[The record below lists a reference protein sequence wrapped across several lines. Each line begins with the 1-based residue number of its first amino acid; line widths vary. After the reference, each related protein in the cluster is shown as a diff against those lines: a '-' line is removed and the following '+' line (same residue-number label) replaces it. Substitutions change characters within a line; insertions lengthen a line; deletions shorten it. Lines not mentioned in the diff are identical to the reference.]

1 MIEVLFFGGGH
12 IAIRFEHTRDAFGI
26 VHVHLASEGVYVE
39 HALASRGGVFC
50 GRFRKFRG
58 ALRLG
63 HHVFVHSI
71 PCYRQGFP
79 SRAVCT
85 LMQRGMR
92 WNWRDDGAFSAFSVF
107 PRSFWVHYGTVILDR
122 QSRINTSEL
131 QARLK
136 SVTFDDGPLPSDQ
149 ITEFIDQMQVYEG
162 AMYEISTKLEIL
174 DSEFQ
179 VRFSHNPIHHME
191 RRLKSINSILGKL
204 RRKDLP
210 LTVESVKD
218 NLFDVAGIRV
228 ICNYRDDVY
237 SVSNYLSAQNDIQ
250 VLRVKDY
257 IKNPKQN
264 GYRSLHV
271 IYAVPVFLS
280 SGPHCTP
287 VEVQFRTIA
296 MDYWASLEHA
306 LRYKT
311 DLPDAKLS
319 EHSQTLLDCARSLQN
334 VEAQMQ
340 NIHRDIN
347 GAPQVG
353 EAPKAG

>member
-1 MIEVLFFGGGH
+1 M
-12 IAIRFEHTRDAFGI
+12 
-26 VHVHLASEGVYVE
+26 
-39 HALASRGGVFC
+39 
-50 GRFRKFRG
+50 
-58 ALRLG
+58 
-63 HHVFVHSI
+63 
-71 PCYRQGFP
+71 
-79 SRAVCT
+79 
-85 LMQRGMR
+85 
-92 WNWRDDGAFSAFSVF
+92 
-107 PRSFWVHYGTVILDR
+107 ILDR

-136 SVTFDDGPLPSDQ
+136 SINFDDGSLPSNQ

-204 RRKDLP
+204 ERKELP
-210 LTVESVKD
+210 LTVESIKD

-264 GYRSLHV
+264 GYRSH
-271 IYAVPVFLS
+271 Y
-280 SGPHCTP
+280 TP

-311 DLPDAKLS
+311 DLPDTKLS

-334 VEAQMQ
+334 IETQMQ

-353 EAPKAG
+353 EAPKTSD

>member
-1 MIEVLFFGGGH
+1 M
-12 IAIRFEHTRDAFGI
+12 D
-26 VHVHLASEGVYVE
+26 
-39 HALASRGGVFC
+39 RG
-50 GRFRKFRG
+50 
-58 ALRLG
+58 
-63 HHVFVHSI
+63 S
-71 PCYRQGFP
+71 
-79 SRAVCT
+79 
-85 LMQRGMR
+85 
-92 WNWRDDGAFSAFSVF
+92 FS
-107 PRSFWVHYGTVILDR
+107 PE
-122 QSRINTSEL
+122 EL
-131 QARLK
+131 
-136 SVTFDDGPLPSDQ
+136 
-149 ITEFIDQMQVYEG
+149 TEFVNLMQVYEG

-179 VRFSHNPIHHME
+179 VRFSHDPSTTWNVVSIGELDP
-191 RRLKSINSILGKL
+191 RKLKRKTLPVTVSSI
-204 RRKDLP
+204 
-210 LTVESVKD
+210 KD

-237 SVSNYLSAQNDIQ
+237 SVSNYLSAQNDIS

-280 SGPHCTP
+280 SGAHYTP

-311 DLPDAKLS
+311 DLPDAKLA

-334 VEAQMQ
+334 IETQMQ

-347 GAPQVG
+347 GAPQV
-353 EAPKAG
+353 EETPKAD

>member
-1 MIEVLFFGGGH
+1 M
-12 IAIRFEHTRDAFGI
+12 D
-26 VHVHLASEGVYVE
+26 
-39 HALASRGGVFC
+39 RG
-50 GRFRKFRG
+50 
-58 ALRLG
+58 
-63 HHVFVHSI
+63 S
-71 PCYRQGFP
+71 
-79 SRAVCT
+79 
-85 LMQRGMR
+85 
-92 WNWRDDGAFSAFSVF
+92 FS
-107 PRSFWVHYGTVILDR
+107 PE
-122 QSRINTSEL
+122 EL
-131 QARLK
+131 
-136 SVTFDDGPLPSDQ
+136 
-149 ITEFIDQMQVYEG
+149 TEFVNLMQVYEG

-179 VRFSHNPIHHME
+179 VRFSHDPIHHME
-191 RRLKSINSILGKL
+191 RRLKSVNSILGKL
-204 RRKDLP
+204 KQAQQADERRAKGDASL
-210 LTVESVKD
+210 LLGVLYAIKD

-237 SVSNYLSAQNDIQ
+237 SVSNYLSAQNDIS

-280 SGPHCTP
+280 SGAHYTP

-311 DLPDAKLS
+311 DLPDAKLA

-334 VEAQMQ
+334 IETQMQ

-347 GAPQVG
+347 GAPQV
-353 EAPKAG
+353 EETPKAD

>member
-1 MIEVLFFGGGH
+1 MN
-12 IAIRFEHTRDAFGI
+12 R
-26 VHVHLASEGVYVE
+26 
-39 HALASRGGVFC
+39 
-50 GRFRKFRG
+50 
-58 ALRLG
+58 
-63 HHVFVHSI
+63 
-71 PCYRQGFP
+71 
-79 SRAVCT
+79 
-85 LMQRGMR
+85 
-92 WNWRDDGAFSAFSVF
+92 
-107 PRSFWVHYGTVILDR
+107 VILDR
-122 QSRINTSEL
+122 HNRISTSDL
-131 QARLK
+131 KVRLK
-136 SVTFDDGPLPSDQ
+136 AIDNGGAKTFDSTT
-149 ITEFIDQMQVYEG
+149 ITDFIEMMQVYEG

-174 DSEFQ
+174 DDEFQ
-179 VRFSHNPIHHME
+179 VRFSHDPIHHME
-191 RRLKSINSILGKL
+191 RRLKSVNSILGKL
-204 RRKDLP
+204 KRKKLP
-210 LTVESVKD
+210 LSVQAIRD

-237 SVSNYLSAQNDIQ
+237 SVSNYLSTQSDIQ

-257 IKNPKQN
+257 IKNPKIN

-280 SGPHCTP
+280 SGPHYTP

-334 VEAQMQ
+334 IEVQMQ

-347 GAPQVG
+347 GAPRMEGQ
-353 EAPKAG
+353 APATESSVRS

>member
-1 MIEVLFFGGGH
+1 M
-12 IAIRFEHTRDAFGI
+12 
-26 VHVHLASEGVYVE
+26 
-39 HALASRGGVFC
+39 
-50 GRFRKFRG
+50 
-58 ALRLG
+58 
-63 HHVFVHSI
+63 
-71 PCYRQGFP
+71 
-79 SRAVCT
+79 
-85 LMQRGMR
+85 
-92 WNWRDDGAFSAFSVF
+92 
-107 PRSFWVHYGTVILDR
+107 ILDR
-122 QSRINTSEL
+122 QSRINTADL
-131 QARLK
+131 RARLK
-136 SVTFDDGPLPSDQ
+136 GVSLEEGEFPNDQ
-149 ITEFIDQMQVYEG
+149 IPEFIDLMQVYEG

-179 VRFSHNPIHHME
+179 VRFSHDPIHHME
-191 RRLKSINSILGKL
+191 RRLKSVNSILGKL
-204 RRKDLP
+204 ERRGLP
-210 LTVESVKD
+210 PTVDAMKD

-237 SVSNYLSAQNDIQ
+237 SVSNYLSAQNDIS

-257 IKNPKQN
+257 IKSPKQN

-280 SGPHCTP
+280 SGAHYTP

-334 VEAQMQ
+334 IETQMQ

>member
-1 MIEVLFFGGGH
+1 M
-12 IAIRFEHTRDAFGI
+12 
-26 VHVHLASEGVYVE
+26 
-39 HALASRGGVFC
+39 
-50 GRFRKFRG
+50 
-58 ALRLG
+58 
-63 HHVFVHSI
+63 
-71 PCYRQGFP
+71 P
-79 SRAVCT
+79 
-85 LMQRGMR
+85 
-92 WNWRDDGAFSAFSVF
+92 
-107 PRSFWVHYGTVILDR
+107 VILDR
-122 QSRINTSEL
+122 QNRINTTEL
-131 QARLK
+131 KARLQH
-136 SVTFDDGPLPSDQ
+136 VGFEDEGLATDQ

-179 VRFSHNPIHHME
+179 VRFAHNPIHHME
-191 RRLKSINSILGKL
+191 RRLKSVNSILGKL
-204 RRKDLP
+204 KRRGLP
-210 LTVESVKD
+210 INVDVIKD
-218 NLFDVAGIRV
+218 NLFDVAGVRV

-257 IKNPKQN
+257 IQKPKQN

-280 SGPHCTP
+280 SGPHYTP

-311 DLPDAKLS
+311 DLPDMKLN

-334 VEAQMQ
+334 IETQMQ

-347 GAPQVG
+347 RAPQVG
-353 EAPKAG
+353 EAPKES

>member
-1 MIEVLFFGGGH
+1 
-12 IAIRFEHTRDAFGI
+12 
-26 VHVHLASEGVYVE
+26 
-39 HALASRGGVFC
+39 
-50 GRFRKFRG
+50 
-58 ALRLG
+58 
-63 HHVFVHSI
+63 
-71 PCYRQGFP
+71 
-79 SRAVCT
+79 
-85 LMQRGMR
+85 
-92 WNWRDDGAFSAFSVF
+92 
-107 PRSFWVHYGTVILDR
+107 
-122 QSRINTSEL
+122 
-131 QARLK
+131 
-136 SVTFDDGPLPSDQ
+136 
-149 ITEFIDQMQVYEG
+149 
-162 AMYEISTKLEIL
+162 
-174 DSEFQ
+174 
-179 VRFSHNPIHHME
+179 ME

-280 SGPHCTP
+280 SGPHYTP

>member
-1 MIEVLFFGGGH
+1 MSESAS
-12 IAIRFEHTRDAFGI
+12 AII
-26 VHVHLASEGVYVE
+26 QVQ
-39 HALASRGGVFC
+39 HAC
-50 GRFRKFRG
+50 
-58 ALRLG
+58 
-63 HHVFVHSI
+63 
-71 PCYRQGFP
+71 
-79 SRAVCT
+79 AVT
-85 LMQRGMR
+85 IL
-92 WNWRDDGAFSAFSVF
+92 
-107 PRSFWVHYGTVILDR
+107 TVILDR
-122 QSRINTSEL
+122 QNRINTNDL
-131 QARLK
+131 KARLK
-136 SVTFDDGPLPSDQ
+136 ALGGENTPFPTEE
-149 ITEFIDQMQVYEG
+149 ITEFVDLMQVYEG

-179 VRFSHNPIHHME
+179 VRFAHDPIHHME
-191 RRLKSINSILGKL
+191 RRLKSVNSILGKL
-204 RRKDLP
+204 ERKGLP
-210 LTVESVKD
+210 LNVAAMRD

-237 SVSNYLSAQNDIQ
+237 SVSNYLSAQNDIS

-280 SGPHCTP
+280 SGAHYTP

-311 DLPDAKLS
+311 DLPDAKLT

-334 VEAQMQ
+334 IETQMQ
-340 NIHRDIN
+340 NIHRDID
-347 GAPQVG
+347 GAPQAG
-353 EAPKAG
+353 EAPKAD

>member
-1 MIEVLFFGGGH
+1 M
-12 IAIRFEHTRDAFGI
+12 D
-26 VHVHLASEGVYVE
+26 
-39 HALASRGGVFC
+39 RG
-50 GRFRKFRG
+50 
-58 ALRLG
+58 
-63 HHVFVHSI
+63 S
-71 PCYRQGFP
+71 
-79 SRAVCT
+79 
-85 LMQRGMR
+85 
-92 WNWRDDGAFSAFSVF
+92 FS
-107 PRSFWVHYGTVILDR
+107 PE
-122 QSRINTSEL
+122 EL
-131 QARLK
+131 
-136 SVTFDDGPLPSDQ
+136 
-149 ITEFIDQMQVYEG
+149 TEFVNLMQVYEG

-179 VRFSHNPIHHME
+179 VRFSHDPIHHME
-191 RRLKSINSILGKL
+191 RRLKSVNSILGKL
-204 RRKDLP
+204 KRKTLP
-210 LTVESVKD
+210 VTVSSIKD

-237 SVSNYLSAQNDIQ
+237 SVSNYLSAQNDIS

-280 SGPHCTP
+280 SGAHYTP

-311 DLPDAKLS
+311 DLPDAKLA

-334 VEAQMQ
+334 IETQMQ

-347 GAPQVG
+347 GAPQV
-353 EAPKAG
+353 EETPKADEAGRIGPRHASSALADGNGSA

>member
-1 MIEVLFFGGGH
+1 MMRGSGPHQLEKPVHGVSWRFPGNSH
-12 IAIRFEHTRDAFGI
+12 IGQLEP
-26 VHVHLASEGVYVE
+26 
-39 HALASRGGVFC
+39 
-50 GRFRKFRG
+50 
-58 ALRLG
+58 
-63 HHVFVHSI
+63 SI
-71 PCYRQGFP
+71 
-79 SRAVCT
+79 
-85 LMQRGMR
+85 LI
-92 WNWRDDGAFSAFSVF
+92 D
-107 PRSFWVHYGTVILDR
+107 VILDR
-122 QSRINTSEL
+122 HSRLNTSDL

-136 SVTFDDGPLPSDQ
+136 TLDLPGGIFNTEQ
-149 ITEFIDQMQVYEG
+149 VTEFVDQMQVYEG

-174 DSEFQ
+174 DDEFQ
-179 VRFSHNPIHHME
+179 VRFSHDPIHHME
-191 RRLKSINSILGKL
+191 RRLKSVNSIIGKL
-204 RRKDLP
+204 ERKGLP
-210 LTVESVKD
+210 LSVNSIKD

-237 SVSNYLSAQNDIQ
+237 SVSNYLSSQSDIQ

-280 SGPHCTP
+280 SGAHYTP

-311 DLPDAKLS
+311 DLPDAKLN

-334 VEAQMQ
+334 IEVQMQ

-353 EAPKAG
+353 EAPKTTD

>member
-1 MIEVLFFGGGH
+1 MY
-12 IAIRFEHTRDAFGI
+12 AIYRI
-26 VHVHLASEGVYVE
+26 L
-39 HALASRGGVFC
+39 RGS
-50 GRFRKFRG
+50 
-58 ALRLG
+58 A
-63 HHVFVHSI
+63 SI
-71 PCYRQGFP
+71 P
-79 SRAVCT
+79 
-85 LMQRGMR
+85 
-92 WNWRDDGAFSAFSVF
+92 
-107 PRSFWVHYGTVILDR
+107 SFFQPLRVMMVLVILDR
-122 QSRINTSEL
+122 HEHINTSEM
-131 QARLK
+131 QARLRAAG
-136 SVTFDDGPLPSDQ
+136 TQAEQFDPEQ
-149 ITEFIDQMQVYEG
+149 ITEFVDLMQVYEG

-179 VRFSHNPIHHME
+179 VRFSHDPIHHME
-191 RRLKSINSILGKL
+191 RRLKSVNSILDKL
-204 RRKDLP
+204 RRRDLP
-210 LTVESVKD
+210 FTTRAVKD

-237 SVSNYLSAQNDIQ
+237 SVSNYLSAQSDIQ

-280 SGPHCTP
+280 SGAHYTP

-311 DLPDAKLS
+311 DLPDDRLV

-334 VEAQMQ
+334 IEVQMQ
-340 NIHRDIN
+340 GIHRDIN
-347 GAPQVG
+347 GAPQV
-353 EAPKAG
+353 ENAPTA

>member
-1 MIEVLFFGGGH
+1 MGG
-12 IAIRFEHTRDAFGI
+12 
-26 VHVHLASEGVYVE
+26 
-39 HALASRGGVFC
+39 
-50 GRFRKFRG
+50 
-58 ALRLG
+58 
-63 HHVFVHSI
+63 
-71 PCYRQGFP
+71 
-79 SRAVCT
+79 
-85 LMQRGMR
+85 
-92 WNWRDDGAFSAFSVF
+92 
-107 PRSFWVHYGTVILDR
+107 VILDR
-122 QSRINTSEL
+122 QSRINTADL
-131 QARLK
+131 RARLK
-136 SVTFDDGPLPSDQ
+136 GASLEEGEFPTDQ
-149 ITEFIDQMQVYEG
+149 IPEFIDLMQVYEG

-179 VRFSHNPIHHME
+179 VRFSHDPIHHME
-191 RRLKSINSILGKL
+191 RRLKSVNSILGKL
-204 RRKDLP
+204 VRRGLP
-210 LTVESVKD
+210 LSVEAMKD

-237 SVSNYLSAQNDIQ
+237 SVSNYLSAQNDIS

-280 SGPHCTP
+280 SGAHYTP

-311 DLPDAKLS
+311 DLPDAKIS

-334 VEAQMQ
+334 IETQMQ

>member
-1 MIEVLFFGGGH
+1 MMRGSGPHQLEKP
-12 IAIRFEHTRDAFGI
+12 
-26 VHVHLASEGVYVE
+26 VHGVSWE
-39 HALASRGGVFC
+39 IPPATPISGQLEP
-50 GRFRKFRG
+50 
-58 ALRLG
+58 
-63 HHVFVHSI
+63 SI
-71 PCYRQGFP
+71 
-79 SRAVCT
+79 
-85 LMQRGMR
+85 LI
-92 WNWRDDGAFSAFSVF
+92 D
-107 PRSFWVHYGTVILDR
+107 VILDR
-122 QSRINTSEL
+122 HSRLNTSDL

-136 SVTFDDGPLPSDQ
+136 TLDLPGGTFNTEQ
-149 ITEFIDQMQVYEG
+149 ITEFVDQMQVYEG

-174 DSEFQ
+174 DAEFQ
-179 VRFSHNPIHHME
+179 VRFSHDPIHHME
-191 RRLKSINSILGKL
+191 RRLKSVNSIIGKL
-204 RRKDLP
+204 ERKGLP
-210 LTVESVKD
+210 LSVNSIKD

-237 SVSNYLSAQNDIQ
+237 SVSNYLSSQSDIQ

-280 SGPHCTP
+280 SGAHYTP

-311 DLPDAKLS
+311 DLPDAKLN

-334 VEAQMQ
+334 IEVQMQ

-353 EAPKAG
+353 EAPKTTD